1 MIFAYHVPVAGNK
14 KSYAAMVLGTLM
26 AGGMSSRLFTE
37 IREKRNLA
45 YAVKGDSDIN
55 KFFAHNLI
63 YVGTTAENVKKI
75 KKIILEEFKK
85 VSEGLTKRELN
96 QIKEQL
102 IGNYQIYMEDS
113 QMQLVNLLLYEM
125 DGNAG
130 EFYNF
135 VKNITDV
142 KLKDVKDLAKIKNYS
157 FFALV
162 PE

>member
-1 MIFAYHVPVAGNK
+1 
-14 KSYAAMVLGTLM
+14 
-26 AGGMSSRLFTE
+26 MSSRLFME
-37 IREKRNLA
+37 IRERRNLA

-55 KFFAHNLI
+55 KSFAHNII
-63 YVGTTAENVKKI
+63 YVGTTKENVEKI
-75 KKIILEEFKK
+75 RKLILEEFEK
-85 VSEGLTKRELN
+85 VVKGLTEAELN
-96 QIKEQL
+96 QTKEQL

-125 DGNAG
+125 DGNAK

-135 VKNITDV
+135 VKKINEV
-142 KLKDVKDLAKIKNYS
+142 KLEDVKDLAKIKDYS